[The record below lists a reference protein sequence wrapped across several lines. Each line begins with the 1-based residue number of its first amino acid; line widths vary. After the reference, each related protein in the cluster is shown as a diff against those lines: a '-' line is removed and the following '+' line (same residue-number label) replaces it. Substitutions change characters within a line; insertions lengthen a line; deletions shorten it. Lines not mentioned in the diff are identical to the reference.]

1 MVAFTQ
7 RKRDFGDPAKKEW
20 SNNVANTIFDFKTVL
35 SSNLKK
41 KWKFNL
47 LKFTENPRDS
57 TLSFE
62 ISILGQ
68 KLKFIPYQVLAMLLS
83 KIKADAQVFLQTDE
97 RVIACVI
104 AVPSYFDDQERKS
117 VLMAAAIARLDCRFL
132 IKETTAV
139 AINYALYKKFATP
152 VNVIFIDFGQSSIQI
167 CACRFSERQLEVIE
181 EVSELIG
188 GRDIDETLADHFID
202 TFKIRG
208 ANKRS
213 KIFSV
218 QLLHEVEDLKKRMSC
233 NVERL
238 PLHFNQL
245 FKCEPILM
253 KRAEME
259 KVCAPLFE
267 KIENLMRLC
276 LERSKLKVDEIH
288 SIELVG
294 GSSRIPMME
303 TLAEKVFGKI
313 PIATMNR
320 DDAVARGCLLKSLMI
335 VKRRSYKINEKPF
348 TDNQIHKLTS
358 SKMRDHVRVFQVHRY
373 LKCDCRDTFNVTE
386 DKFMEYVEIEVLFQ
400 SLL

>member
-7 RKRDFGDPAKKEW
+7 RKRDFGDSAKKQW
-20 SNNVANTIFDFKTVL
+20 SDNVANTIFDFKNLL

-41 KWKFNL
+41 NWKFNL
-47 LKFTENPRDS
+47 LKFSENSRDS
-57 TLSFE
+57 TLFFE

-68 KLKFIPYQVLAMLLS
+68 KVKFIPSQVLAMLLS
-83 KIKADAQVFLQTDE
+83 KIKTDAQVFLQTDE
-97 RVIACVI
+97 RVIGCVI
-104 AVPSYFDDQERKS
+104 AVPSYFNDQERKS

-139 AINYALYKKFATP
+139 AINYSLYKKFVTP
-152 VNVIFIDFGQSSIQI
+152 VNVFFIDFGQSSIQI
-167 CACRFSERQLEVIE
+167 SACRFSERQLEVIE

-188 GRDIDETLADHFID
+188 GRDIDETLADYFID
-202 TFKIRG
+202 AFKIRG

-218 QLLHEVEDLKKRMSC
+218 QLLHEVEELKKKMSC

-238 PLHFNQL
+238 PLNFKQL
-245 FKCEPILM
+245 FKCEPISM
-253 KRAEME
+253 ERAEME

-276 LERSKLKVDEIH
+276 LERSKLKVSEIH
-288 SIELVG
+288 SIEMVG
-294 GSSRIPMME
+294 GSSRIPIIE

-320 DDAVARGCLLKSLMI
+320 DDAVARGCLLKSLLI
-335 VKRRSYKINEKPF
+335 VKKKSYKINEKPF
-348 TDNQIHKLTS
+348 NDYHIHNLTS
-358 SKMRDHVRVFQVHRY
+358 CEMKDHVRVYQV
-373 LKCDCRDTFNVTE
+373 TF
-386 DKFMEYVEIEVLFQ
+386 Y
-400 SLL
+400 